1 MRTIFALSGWAKSG
15 KDTMAEVLMN
25 EFGAQR
31 ISFAEPLKENVVEDF
46 SAITKEDTINQALK
60 ERPIKSMPVDPR
72 DAFSRVV
79 CEFMVREFRT
89 AAGERPKNFMYVSY
103 QGSSDRM
110 FYGTLDGQT
119 HEKLYWTPRA
129 LMILEGSTKRS
140 ADPDYWVKQ
149 AVQKAGSNGLFVIS
163 DLRYKSE
170 LSGLKMTL
178 NDGDKLV
185 TVRVNR
191 FDTTESTDPSERDL
205 DDATFDY
212 VIENKGTLS
221 EYMSKVNQIITKELK

>member
-1 MRTIFALSGWAKSG
+1 MRKIFALSGWAKSG
-15 KDTMAEVLMN
+15 KDTMAEVLVN
-25 EFGAQR
+25 EFGAQK
-31 ISFAEPLKENVVEDF
+31 ISFAEPLKENVVKDF
-46 SAITKEDTINQALK
+46 PAITKEDTVSQALK

-72 DAFSRVV
+72 DAFSRAV

-89 AAGERPKNFMYVSY
+89 AAGERPNGFMYVSY

-110 FYGTLDGQT
+110 FYGTLDSQS

-140 ADPDYWVKQ
+140 VDPDYWVKQ
-149 AVQKAGSNGLFVIS
+149 AVQKAGSDGLFVIS

-170 LSGLKMTL
+170 LSGLKMSL
-178 NDGDKLV
+178 NDADKLV

-191 FDTTESTDPSERDL
+191 FETTESTDPSERDL

-212 VIENKGTLS
+212 VIENKGTLEEYISKIS
-221 EYMSKVNQIITKELK
+221 EIITKELK